1 MVNIDSA
8 TFQSGVSADITIKE
22 TDSEITIKGTVQ
34 GLPSNS
40 THNKFGLH
48 IHENPFTDNDCN
60 TAGTHFNPTN
70 TEHGLQESVLGNQN
84 LN

>member
-1 MVNIDSA
+1 MVKINAD

-34 GLPSNS
+34 GLPSN
-40 THNKFGLH
+40 TTYYKFGFH
-48 IHENPFTDNDCN
+48 IHEHPFVDNNCT

-70 TEHGLQESVLGNQN
+70 SEHGLQESVLGN
-84 LN
+84 